1 MRRISIILCTAL
13 LALIAGCSDGK
24 QTALGNYAV
33 RQNRECP
40 QVIDSE
46 LVLSQY
52 SYDTDANLFTINYTC
67 TEQAN
72 TVRDMRMSETPLRR
86 IIAQNLQG
94 KQLEELSGLLT
105 EAGAAMRLRFIGK
118 ITDDTLDIDFS
129 QEQLREI
136 AAHKNSTVSDTERI
150 EALMANENARCPQ
163 KVDGDRLIIS
173 SVTVDSAFVEVAYVF
188 DPAVYNFRDID
199 SLSLVDQFRPLLQE
213 SLQSAQGAEQL
224 ALMKALN
231 LGMRYR
237 FEANDS
243 AAPFCIYFLP
253 QEIAEY

>member
-1 MRRISIILCTAL
+1 MMLTGCTDGRQSALENYMR
-13 LALIAGCSDGK
+13 
-24 QTALGNYAV
+24 

-40 QVIDSE
+40 QVVDAE
-46 LVLSQY
+46 LVLAK
-52 SYDTDANLFTINYTC
+52 YDYDKHANLFTINYTC

-72 TVRDMRMSETPLRR
+72 TVQDMRLSEGPLRR
-86 IIAQNLQG
+86 IITQNLHG
-94 KQLEELSGLLT
+94 KQLEELSGLLID
-105 EAGAAMRLRFIGK
+105 AGADMRLRFIGK
-118 ITDDTLDIDFS
+118 ITADTLDIDFP
-129 QEQLREI
+129 QAQLREI
-136 AAHKNSTVSDTERI
+136 AAQRDTEVSDAERM

-188 DPAVYNFRDID
+188 DPATYNFRDID
-199 SLSLVDQFRPLLQE
+199 SLSLVDRFRPLLKE

-224 ALMKALN
+224 ALMKSLG

-243 AAPFCIYFLP
+243 TVPFSISFLAP
-253 QEIAEY
+253 EIAAY